1 MTNNNDVI
9 CNYDV
14 IIYTSEVSER
24 LGLHGQQVEDF
35 LREGK
40 EMARCDH
47 PRVVKFL
54 AVCTL

>member
-1 MTNNNDVI
+1 MYASPDDVI
-9 CNYDV
+9 V
-14 IIYTSEVSER
+14 ASIVAER
-24 LGLHGQQVEDF
+24 LGLHNQQVEDF

>member
-1 MTNNNDVI
+1 MANALV
-9 CNYDV
+9 CLPLL
-14 IIYTSEVSER
+14 VSDR
-24 LGLHGQQVEDF
+24 MGLHGQQIEDF

-40 EMARCDH
+40 EMAKCDH